1 MPRFYFHICNGDGF
15 TVDEEGRELIDLA
28 AARQAA
34 ITGARDLMST
44 EIRDGHLNPASF
56 IEVEDDQHQLLF
68 TLAFS
73 EAFEIRTPG
82 KGC

>member
-15 TVDEEGRELIDLA
+15 TVDDEGQDLPDA
-28 AARQAA
+28 DAARQAA
-34 ITGARDLMST
+34 IAGARDLMST
-44 EIRDGHLNPASF
+44 EIREGHLNPASF
-56 IEVEDDQHQLLF
+56 IEVEDAKHRHVF

-73 EAFEIRTPG
+73 EAYEIVKPG